1 LDIDRLCMG
10 CMTEKPGDE
19 AKCSNCGFVE
29 GTAPESPLYLPP
41 RTVLENKYLVGRVL
55 GQGGFGITY
64 LAWDLNLNVKLA
76 IKEYFPQDLASRAA
90 GHSQVSAYSGSMGSQ
105 YEYGLDKFLQ
115 EARTL
120 AQFEGHP
127 NIVSVRDFFKA
138 NGTAY
143 FVMSYVEGI
152 TVKEHLANAGGV
164 LPVDQAR
171 GILMPVMDAL
181 KEVHSV
187 NILHRD
193 ISPDNIFINK
203 KGQVILI
210 DFGAARQAIG
220 EKGRSLSIILKPG
233 YAPEEQYRSKGVQGP
248 WTDIYAIAAT
258 YYHLVTGKQPPEALE
273 RLVEDPLEPPSKL
286 GAALNDDEEKAL
298 LKALAVRAEDRFQ
311 SIQDFQDVLMGKCTG
326 GVTAPTPAA
335 INQAAGAAVKTETE
349 KKAIPLSLII
359 GVVAALVIGA
369 GGYGLWASGVLGGSD
384 ADVTTDQSVGAGPEV
399 ENEIDA
405 AVNEGSVQTEANYF
419 GNSGGNIS
427 NGGLAAL
434 QGDQIFF
441 RSNQGGSLQVGTS
454 GSGETRAISV
464 DSAWFINVSG
474 DYIYYSNRDDNNRI
488 YRVDRNGGNRES
500 LTDNGAWF
508 TTLADGWLYYLDE
521 SDDYRLYRIS
531 SSGEG
536 KTRLSEDTAWSLYIE
551 EDWIYYA
558 NRDDGNKIYRVSSDA
573 GQKEKINDNASSSIN
588 VADGW
593 VYYINEDDGSSIYR
607 MKTDGSENEKVI
619 EQPAW
624 FINVADGW
632 IYYADEEDE
641 FSLNK
646 VKTDGTGRV
655 KLVSEAVRYI
665 NVIGDWILYMD
676 QAEQDNIYK
685 VRLDGSGRNLLE
697 SGF

>member
-1 LDIDRLCMG
+1 LELNRLCMG
-10 CMTEKPGDE
+10 CMTEKPDDE
-19 AKCSNCGFVE
+19 AKCPHCGFVE

-41 RTVLENKYLVGRVL
+41 RTVLEKKYLVGRVL

-64 LAWDLNLNVKLA
+64 LAWDINLNVKLA
-76 IKEYFPQDLASRAA
+76 IKEYFPQELASRAA

-105 YEYGLDKFLQ
+105 YDYGLDKFLQ

-273 RLVEDPLEPPSKL
+273 RLVDDPLEPPSKL
-286 GAALNDDEEKAL
+286 GAALSEDEEKAL
-298 LKALAVRAEDRFQ
+298 LKALAVRADDRFQ
-311 SIQDFQDVLMGKCTG
+311 SIQDFQDVLMGKSKA
-326 GVTAPTPAA
+326 GVIAPAPAVGKTTAD
-335 INQAAGAAVKTETE
+335 NAVKSE
-349 KKAIPLSLII
+349 KKPIPLGLII
-359 GVVAALVIGA
+359 GVIAALVIGG
-369 GGYGLWASGVLGGSD
+369 GGYGLWASGVFGGSE
-384 ADVTTDQSVGAGPEV
+384 ADVSADQAVETGPVVVSENGA
-399 ENEIDA
+399 A
-405 AVNEGSVQTEANYF
+405 AEEDSSPAEANYW
-419 GNSGGNIS
+419 GNSGGNII
-427 NGGLAAL
+427 NGGFAAT
-434 QGDQIFF
+434 QGEQIFF
-441 RSNQGGSLQVGTS
+441 RSNQGGSLQKGTT

-474 DYIYYSNRDDNNRI
+474 DNVYYSNRDDNNRI
-488 YRVDRNGGNRES
+488 YRVSRNGSNRES

-508 TTLADGWLYYLDE
+508 VTLVDGWLYYLDE
-521 SDDYRLYRIS
+521 ADNYRLYRIS
-531 SSGEG
+531 TGGEG
-536 KTRLSEDTAWSLYIE
+536 RTRLSEDSAWYICIE
-551 EDWIYYA
+551 DDWIYYV
-558 NRDDGNKIYRVSSDA
+558 NRDDGDKIYRVSSDA
-573 GQKEKINDNASSSIN
+573 GQKEKINDSSSCCIN
-588 VADGW
+588 VVDGW
-593 VYYINEDDGSSIYR
+593 IYYSNEDDGSGIYK
-607 MKTDGSENEKVI
+607 MKIDGSENEKVI
-619 EQPAW
+619 DQPAW

-632 IYYADEEDE
+632 IYYADEDDD

-646 VKTDGTGRV
+646 VRTDGTGRI
-655 KLVSEAVRYI
+655 KLVAEAVRYI
-665 NVIGDWILYMD
+665 NVLDEWIIYMD
-676 QAEQDNIYK
+676 QAEQDTIYK
-685 VRLDGSGRNLLE
+685 VQHDGSGRNLLE